1 MFDLMDFLTFDL
13 RIKRIAFKSFLFAVV
28 VPEKLMYYKYC
39 ILLCT
44 IEIPIEPQQK
54 IAFIKMASVQKFACS
69 DAAVQK
75 MCPHANEKIFYNN
88 VN

>member
-1 MFDLMDFLTFDL
+1 MDIQTFDSW
-13 RIKRIAFKSFLFAVV
+13 IKRIAFKSFLAAV

-39 ILLCT
+39 TLLCT

-69 DAAVQK
+69 
-75 MCPHANEKIFYNN
+75 
-88 VN
+88 

>member
-1 MFDLMDFLTFDL
+1 MDFQTFDSW
-13 RIKRIAFKSFLFAVV
+13 IKRIAFKSFLFPVVV

-39 ILLCT
+39 TLLCT

-54 IAFIKMASVQKFACS
+54 FAFIKMASVQKFACS

-75 MCPHANEKIFYNN
+75 ICPHANEKYLTTT
-88 VN
+88 

>member
-1 MFDLMDFLTFDL
+1 MFDLMDFLTFDSW
-13 RIKRIAFKSFLFAVV
+13 IKRIAFRSFLFAVV

-75 MCPHANEKIFYNN
+75 MCPHANVLYIIIT
-88 VN
+88 